1 MILFDSIS
9 ITQAKHEEDV
19 FVVTV
24 VECKVVP
31 FHCYIISVVWLW
43 RIRKFWDKNRN
54 IRTDPDNVKSF
65 SLIYFIF
72 FCFCLFVPQDLPKMD
87 FMGESDAFVKVSLHP
102 QQREVKQVKQN
113 ILSDSILLDSFFSC
127 IGIENKGCWVVGEP
141 SLPTNIQIWGWNNTT
156 YHRLIS
162 FTQTND

>member
-1 MILFDSIS
+1 MILCDSIS

-72 FCFCLFVPQDLPKMD
+72 FLFLSLCATGPPKD
-87 FMGESDAFVKVSLHP
+87 GFHGRKWRLCQSFSPSTAARSQASKTKYSLGF
-102 QQREVKQVKQN
+102 N
-113 ILSDSILLDSFFSC
+113 LFGLILLLHRNWKQRLLSGRWTQSS
-127 IGIENKGCWVVGEP
+127 NKH
-141 SLPTNIQIWGWNNTT
+141 SDL
-156 YHRLIS
+156 RLE
-162 FTQTND
+162 

>member
-1 MILFDSIS
+1 MILCDSIS

-24 VECKVVP
+24 VECKVVS
-31 FHCYIISVVWLW
+31 FHCYIIIVVWLW
-43 RIRKFWDKNRN
+43 RI

-113 ILSDSILLDSFFSC
+113 IHLDSTFLDSFFSC
-127 IGIENKGCWVVGEP
+127 IGIENKSCWVVGEP

-156 YHRLIS
+156 YRRLIS
-162 FTQTND
+162 YMQTNE